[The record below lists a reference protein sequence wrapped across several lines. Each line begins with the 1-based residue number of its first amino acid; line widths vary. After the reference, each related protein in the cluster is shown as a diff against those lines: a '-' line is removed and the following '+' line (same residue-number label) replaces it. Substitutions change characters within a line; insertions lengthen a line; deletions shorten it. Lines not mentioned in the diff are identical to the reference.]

1 MSDDWNELEEDDQ
14 FDIEDFLDVD
24 EPPANLYIA
33 GPMRGIPYFNA
44 PAFFEAEAML
54 TLRGYTVFNP
64 AQRDVEQGLDHKKC
78 PTGSTQ
84 ELEDHGFALGEAMA
98 FDLWYVCQQAD
109 GIVLLP
115 GWQLSR
121 GAVAE
126 LAACQAVGKPAFVY
140 DAELNDIE
148 PLEMGGQAIC
158 AVCESDLGA
167 SLTRRT
173 LILISSIVVLNTK
186 RVIRWLARRARRSS

>member
-1 MSDDWNELEEDDQ
+1 MSDDWNELEDGDQ
-14 FDIEDFLDVD
+14 FEIEDFLDFD
-24 EPPANLYIA
+24 MEPPHLYIA
-33 GPMRGIPYFNA
+33 GPMRGIAYFNT

-64 AQRDVEQGLDHKKC
+64 AQRDVEEGLDHKKC
-78 PTGSTQ
+78 PNGSAQ
-84 ELEDHGFALGEAMA
+84 ELKDHGFSLGGALA
-98 FDLWYVCQQAD
+98 FDLSYVCEKAD

-126 LAACQAVGKPAFVY
+126 LAACQAVGKPAYVY
-140 DAELNDIE
+140 DAEMRDIE
-148 PLEMGGQAIC
+148 PLELGGPAIC
-158 AVCESDLGA
+158 AVCESDLSA

-186 RVIRWLARRARRSS
+186 RVIRWLARRTRRSS

>member
-1 MSDDWNELEEDDQ
+1 MSDDWNELEDGDQ
-14 FDIEDFLDVD
+14 FEIEDFLDLVQT
-24 EPPANLYIA
+24 PQHLYIA
-33 GPMRGIPYFNA
+33 GPMRGVPYFNA

-64 AQRDVEQGLDHKKC
+64 AQRDVEEGLDHKKC
-78 PTGSTQ
+78 PKGSMQ
-84 ELEDHGFALGEAMA
+84 ELEDCDFSLSGALA
-98 FDLWYVCQQAD
+98 FDLSYVCEKAD
-109 GIVLLP
+109 GVVLLP

-126 LAACQAVGKPAFVY
+126 LAACQAMGKSTYEY
-140 DAELNDIE
+140 DAEMRDIV
-148 PLEMGGQAIC
+148 PLEMGGPAIC
-158 AVCESDLGA
+158 AVCESDLSA